1 MIVLQECQQRE
12 PEEHR
17 LRGLIVGW
25 CARDAP
31 GTKSGD
37 AGAAQSPAE
46 DAAVDLIRRAAS
58 SGPLARDELRP

>member
-12 PEEHR
+12 TRAPGR

-46 DAAVDLIRRAAS
+46 DAAIDLIRRAAS
-58 SGPLARDELRP
+58 SGPLARD